1 MDNSVNRVS
10 QAYTSYQA
18 NSVGEKPE
26 NKADKKEDN
35 KPQVE
40 QQQPQVSAEETLSF
54 LNAQALAARPVEQPR
69 VLNVSKN
76 VTPEQAERICGFINQ
91 FEDAVAQG
99 LQNIEVELGS
109 ALSDDA
115 KMNLAVEMFEAQNM

>member
-40 QQQPQVSAEETLSF
+40 QQQPQVSAEETLNF
-54 LNAQALAARPVEQPR
+54 LNAQALTARPVEQPR
-69 VLNVSKN
+69 VLNVSKY